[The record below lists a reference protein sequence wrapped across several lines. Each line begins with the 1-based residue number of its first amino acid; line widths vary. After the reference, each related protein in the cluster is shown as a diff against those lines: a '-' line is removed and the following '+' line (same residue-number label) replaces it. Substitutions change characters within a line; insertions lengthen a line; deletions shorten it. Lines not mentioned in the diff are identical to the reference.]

1 MKLQDFDFR
10 VWSKLENGFI
20 EYPALAKLKSV
31 LPAKSHY
38 VDELIPCIKFDE
50 RDDEKELE
58 LWTGIYDE
66 NGKKIYENDILE
78 FFDYEEGYRIIQVQ
92 YNTDYGFFYKENY
105 YIEKINN
112 IDNKEFIILGNIHEN
127 PELLKC

>member
-1 MKLQDFDFR
+1 MKLKDFDFR
-10 VWSKLENGFI
+10 VWNTACKKYI
-20 EYPALAKLKSV
+20 
-31 LPAKSHY
+31 
-38 VDELIPCIKFDE
+38 DDIELISNIMCDLIHGATDIIEDFE
-50 RDDEKELE
+50 IE
-58 LWTGIYDE
+58 LWTGLYDE